1 MRVVIPD
8 SISLVLFGPTLSWAF
23 PYDTTDSSS
32 SSLFTQWSSTLMNPI
47 LWRVTLLMSLI
58 PSNNFYYK
66 KKFALPTS
74 TISE

>member
-1 MRVVIPD
+1 
-8 SISLVLFGPTLSWAF
+8 
-23 PYDTTDSSS
+23 
-32 SSLFTQWSSTLMNPI
+32 
-47 LWRVTLLMSLI
+47 VTLLMSLI